1 MAQSNAKTVDE
12 YLQELP
18 AERRAEVE
26 AVRAVVKKNLPK
38 GYRETVA
45 NGMITYCVPLE
56 TYPNTYN
63 KQPLGYAALAA
74 QKNYNA
80 LYLMTAYA
88 DSAQEK
94 VLRDGFDKAGK
105 KLDMGKSC
113 IRFRRADDLPLE
125 VIGNVV
131 ASTSPD
137 QFIAIYEKAR
147 SKK

>member
-1 MAQSNAKTVDE
+1 MAQSKARTVDE

-18 AERRAEVE
+18 AERRADVE
-26 AVRAVVKKNLPK
+26 AVRAVVKENLPK

-45 NGMITYCVPLE
+45 NGMITYCIPLE

-80 LYLMTAYA
+80 LYLMSAYA
-88 DSAQEK
+88 DSAQEQA
-94 VLRDGFDKAGK
+94 LRTGFEEAGK

-113 IRFRRADDLPLE
+113 IRFKRAEDLPLD
-125 VIGNVV
+125 VIGSVV
-131 ASTSPD
+131 GSTTPE

-147 SKK
+147 SRK

>member
-1 MAQSNAKTVDE
+1 MVQSKAKTVDE
-12 YLQELP
+12 YLDELP
-18 AERRAEVE
+18 AERRADVE

-80 LYLMTAYA
+80 LYLMSAYSSPGQA
-88 DSAQEK
+88 KMLEN
-94 VLRDGFDKAGK
+94 GFKQAGK

-113 IRFRRADDLPLE
+113 IRFKHADDLPLD
-125 VIGNVV
+125 VIGQVV
-131 ASTSPD
+131 ASLSPD
-137 QFIAIYEKAR
+137 QFIAVYER
-147 SKK
+147 VRPKK

>member
-1 MAQSNAKTVDE
+1 MAQSKATTVDE
-12 YLQELP
+12 YLNELP

-38 GYRETVA
+38 GYREIVA

-56 TYPNTYN
+56 TYSDTYN

-80 LYLMTAYA
+80 LYLMSAYA

-94 VLRDGFDKAGK
+94 ALRDGFDKAGK

-113 IRFRRADDLPLE
+113 IRFKRADDLPLD
-125 VIGNVV
+125 VIGNVI